1 MRRMWSKEEI
11 ENFSGGS
18 TGGGDPLF
26 LHTLQF
32 SGPNAF
38 YGFTTIIS
46 KGAEQITTKT
56 EIEAILGSS
65 FFYPCSWYL
74 ESSNTFGFYMTD
86 TVFQSIQETTTVDW
100 TNVDIYDQ
108 VTEII

>member
-11 ENFSGGS
+11 ENFSEGS

-32 SGPNAF
+32 SGPNVF

-46 KGAEQITTKT
+46 KRAEPITTKT

-74 ESSNTFGFYMTD
+74 EDTNTFGFYMTD
-86 TVFQSIQETTTVDW
+86 SVFQSIRETTTIDW
-100 TNVDIYDQ
+100 QGVDIYDQ